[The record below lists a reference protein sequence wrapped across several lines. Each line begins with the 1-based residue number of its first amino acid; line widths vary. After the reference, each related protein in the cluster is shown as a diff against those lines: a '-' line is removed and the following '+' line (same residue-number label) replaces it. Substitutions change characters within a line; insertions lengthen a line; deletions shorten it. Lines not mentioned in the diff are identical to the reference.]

1 MIIYESNKNWLR
13 DVGHLYKSWTMQ
25 RVLRSTL
32 AVAAFT
38 GAICFTWMYFFPEK
52 KSGLDSSI
60 FSLLGVVLSI
70 LLSFR
75 TTTAY
80 DRWWE
85 GRKEWGKLVN
95 NCRNLAVYIQST
107 WPREDKE
114 SRFFFAMNISN
125 FGIALKDHLRQG
137 ADVNELIGL
146 DEEEKAE
153 LVKKAHIPNHIALQI
168 ISRLQDGHV
177 QQLITHEDHLN
188 IKMHS
193 QELLNVLGACERIK
207 KTPIPFS
214 YNVYLKLF
222 ITIYTICLPF
232 ALIPIFGYWS
242 ILMVAFVFFAFIG
255 LELMAEEI
263 EDPFGLDCN
272 DLPIGDIAHTIK
284 TNVCEILEVRAAHKE
299 APKEIYSKVF

>member
-13 DVGHLYKSWTMQ
+13 DVRHLYKSWTMQ
-25 RVLRSTL
+25 RVVRSTL
-32 AVAAFT
+32 LVAVFT
-38 GAICFTWMYFFPEK
+38 GVTCFTWTTFFSHMK
-52 KSGLDSSI
+52 NGLDSSI

-85 GRKEWGKLVN
+85 GRRVWGALVN
-95 NCRNLAVYIQST
+95 DCRNLAVYIHSA

-114 SRFFFAMNISN
+114 SRRFFAMHISN
-125 FGIALKDHLRQG
+125 FSIALKDHLRQG
-137 ADVNELIGL
+137 TNMEELIGL
-146 DEEEKAE
+146 DEEEKA
-153 LVKKAHIPNHIALQI
+153 VIASKAHIPNFLAFLVIN
-168 ISRLQDGHV
+168 RV
-177 QQLITHEDHLN
+177 QEGYLSKMITGEDHLN
-188 IKMHS
+188 IKLHS

-272 DLPIGDIAHTIK
+272 DLPIADIAHTIK
-284 TNVCEILEVRAAHKE
+284 NNVCEILEVRTAHKE